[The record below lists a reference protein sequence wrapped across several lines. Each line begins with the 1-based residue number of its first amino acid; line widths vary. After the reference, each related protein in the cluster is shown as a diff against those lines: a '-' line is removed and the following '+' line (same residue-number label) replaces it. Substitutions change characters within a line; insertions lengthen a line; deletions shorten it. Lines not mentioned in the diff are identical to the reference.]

1 MDYFNTEGVC
11 RRNVGLQ
18 EVEAGGEGVQRE
30 MGRGWMKVRD
40 EMASMIM
47 KAS

>member
-18 EVEAGGEGVQRE
+18 EVEVGGEGVQQADGER
-30 MGRGWMKVRD
+30 MD
-40 EMASMIM
+40 EGAG
-47 KAS
+47 

>member
-1 MDYFNTEGVC
+1 VFVAGTWVFRRSKEGEKEC
-11 RRNVGLQ
+11 SRQ
-18 EVEAGGEGVQRE
+18 

-40 EMASMIM
+40 KMASMIM